1 MTNALHN
8 LLKSLTREQLIQIL
22 EDSGYGSGDITTSLF
37 MKVVNTNQYQYQIC
51 YEGGC
56 GSVFVQFNNDKL
68 SADF

>member
-8 LLKSLTREQLIQIL
+8 LLSNLTRDQIVQIL
-22 EDSGYGSGDITTSLF
+22 EDSGYGSGDITSTKFL
-37 MKVVNTNQYQYQIC
+37 KTNDLWYKYQIC

-56 GSVFVQFNNDKL
+56 GSVYVKFDGIL